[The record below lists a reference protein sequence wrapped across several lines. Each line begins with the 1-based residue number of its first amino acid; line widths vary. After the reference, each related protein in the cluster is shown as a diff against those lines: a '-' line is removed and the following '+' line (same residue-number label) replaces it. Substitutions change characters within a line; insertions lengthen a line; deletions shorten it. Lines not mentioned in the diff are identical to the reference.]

1 MEASEAPQPIKA
13 AQKETP
19 PNPQTETGQQSP
31 PESETED
38 QLDDDLSQE
47 ADKTDS
53 DDDAEATNTLPK
65 WVPKRIGKLK
75 DQRDAERKR
84 VKELE
89 QRLQEVESKTAEPKP
104 HTADEPKSNEPLSD
118 LTDPKQIQA
127 EVERVTSVANQIE
140 ELLDEQL
147 EDHDA
152 VVAKLRLWK
161 VPVGDDEE
169 NWSPKGVREYLKG
182 LRDNARKTIDAGP
195 KRLEFLQKESQAIS
209 AATQL
214 LPQLKDSSSE
224 ETKIVMQ
231 LVRDYP
237 PIRQRADW
245 PLQAAIYAM
254 GFQQYQKL
262 NGAPRTSNVTSESR
276 TTTKPVPKSPSAPG
290 APKTAPAVE
299 TKGGLEAARS
309 NLIQKRDPKSMLE
322 YARQSMAMTGD

>member
-1 MEASEAPQPIKA
+1 MEASEVPQPTPA
-13 AQKETP
+13 AQEESPPTP
-19 PNPQTETGQQSP
+19 QPETGQQSP
-31 PESETED
+31 PESDTEE
-38 QLDDDLSQE
+38 QPDDDLSQV

-53 DDDAEATNTLPK
+53 DDDAEASKALPE
-65 WVPKRIGKLK
+65 WIPKRISKLK
-75 DQRDAERKR
+75 KQRDAERDR

-89 QRLQEVESKTAEPKP
+89 QRLHEMESKTAEPKP
-104 HTADEPKSNEPLSD
+104 QTAPEPKSNEPLAD
-118 LTDPKQIQA
+118 LTDPKEIQA
-127 EVERVTSVANQIE
+127 EVERVSSVLQE
-140 ELLDEQL
+140 VEKLLDEQL
-147 EDHDA
+147 EDHDS

-161 VPVGDDEE
+161 VNVGDDEE
-169 NWSPKGVREYLKG
+169 NWSPKGVREFLKG
-182 LRDNARKTIDAGP
+182 LRDNARKTAEAGP

-214 LPQLKDSSSE
+214 LPQLKDASSD

-262 NGAPRTSNVTSESR
+262 NGAPRSASAPSESKS
-276 TTTKPVPKSPSAPG
+276 TTKPMPKVPAAPG

-299 TKGGLEAARS
+299 TKAGLESARH
-309 NLIQKRDPKSMLE
+309 NLRTNRNQSSLLE
-322 YARQSMAMTGD
+322 YSRQAIAMTGD